1 MRKIAIVFLALI
13 PILLLSNSLIWGQ
26 ETSEELVGARVYIN
40 AGPVF
45 SPNTVTLNLPYSD
58 QTNNV
63 KITNSTASTDTIQ
76 NTQAPVGATTF
87 PDVIIAPN
95 QDRSYLFSCPT
106 ASGTWTFKIKNTSVT
121 LTVIV
126 NCGPDHPSP
135 TLTQWGMIILIAL
148 IIVTGVYLWL
158 RKKPVTA

>member
-13 PILLLSNSLIWGQ
+13 PILLLSNPLIWGQ

-40 AGPVF
+40 TGPVF
-45 SPNTVTLNLPYSD
+45 SPNTVTLNLLNSG

-87 PDVIIAPN
+87 PDVIINPN
-95 QDRSYLFSCPT
+95 QDRSYYFSCP
-106 ASGTWTFKIKNTSVT
+106 AGDWPLDIQN
-121 LTVIV
+121 
-126 NCGPDHPSP
+126 
-135 TLTQWGMIILIAL
+135 
-148 IIVTGVYLWL
+148 
-158 RKKPVTA
+158 